1 MGTNQNS
8 PFQSPSM
15 GHRTQWPSLGRLSQ
29 SNQNA
34 GEPAASQ
41 SRELASTRPAP
52 GQPHLTGTRINRG
65 AGRLESTICRCQN
78 PNEHGDAFS
87 NGDASWGTDRNGMDI
102 SWSIAMNRILDVYGT
117 NSMTR
122 EQ

>member
-8 PFQSPSM
+8 PFQSPFI
-15 GHRTQWPSLGRLSQ
+15 GHSTQRQSLGRRSQ

-34 GEPAASQ
+34 GKPAASQ

-87 NGDASWGTDRNGMDI
+87 NGDASW
-102 SWSIAMNRILDVYGT
+102 
-117 NSMTR
+117 
-122 EQ
+122 

>member
-1 MGTNQNS
+1 
-8 PFQSPSM
+8 M
-15 GHRTQWPSLGRLSQ
+15 GHSTQRQSLGRRSQ

-65 AGRLESTICRCQN
+65 AGRLKSTICRCQN

-87 NGDASWGTDRNGMDI
+87 NGDASW
-102 SWSIAMNRILDVYGT
+102 
-117 NSMTR
+117 
-122 EQ
+122 